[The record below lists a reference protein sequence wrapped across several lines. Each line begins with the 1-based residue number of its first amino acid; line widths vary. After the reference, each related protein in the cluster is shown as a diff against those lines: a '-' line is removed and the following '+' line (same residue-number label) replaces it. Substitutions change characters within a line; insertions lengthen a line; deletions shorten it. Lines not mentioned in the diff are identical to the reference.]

1 VPFYYKKLLSTITKD
16 TLGDRHAEKSSYSD
30 TDSNVGYLQ
39 TVQAEWHY
47 QRTMALHMLSI

>member
-16 TLGDRHAEKSSYSD
+16 TLGGRHAEKFSCSD
-30 TDSNVGYLQ
+30 TDSNVGYLE